1 MERRESGLE
10 SWAINPGLAGL
21 TQAAYV
27 SPAIVLFSAVNI
39 PGLRVIPEG
48 QGSPPALLPP
58 SFTDSNLRL
67 LIKCSGQSHVAAEML
82 TSWFSVLR
90 ELRI

>member
-1 MERRESGLE
+1 MEGRESGLE

-21 TQAAYV
+21 AQAACV
-27 SPAIVLFSAVNI
+27 SPAIVLSSAMNI
-39 PGLRVIPEG
+39 PGLRVILEG
-48 QGSPPALLPP
+48 QGSPPALPPP
-58 SFTDSNLRL
+58 SFTDFNLRL
-67 LIKCSGQSHVAAEML
+67 LIKSSGQSHMAAEML